1 MTLYRFFA
9 DTAARQPDAVA
20 LEADG
25 RTWTYR
31 ELHRLAEAIAGSVPR
46 SHGRTPRRIGL
57 LAARG
62 VQAYAGY
69 LAVLRLG
76 AAVVPLDP
84 RLPERRLR
92 HIAELAGLE
101 LVLAAEPA
109 DWAPRV
115 LPLPER
121 LVAEDGDLP
130 AYSGRLDDEAYVLF
144 TSGSTGRPKG
154 VPIRHRNFADYVPYC
169 VKAFE
174 LGPGCRASQTF
185 GLSFDPSVFDLFV
198 TWAAGATVVAPDPGE
213 LLTPVGYIRRARLTH
228 WFAVPSVVGVA
239 RQLGNLPAGEA
250 DTLRH
255 SLFAA
260 EPLTREFASLWAE
273 VAPASTIGN
282 IYGPTEASI
291 TVTGYRL
298 PADRSAWPAT
308 SNGTVPIGRPYPHLD
323 AVVLGEDGLPAAAG
337 ELCVRGPQRFDGYL
351 DPRDDIGR
359 FTFFDGTGP
368 AADHDG
374 SEPLTDAFWYRTG
387 DRVRWE
393 AGEIVHC
400 GRLDQQVKIRGH
412 RVELGEIEAA
422 LRTHPKI
429 DQVVVLA
436 PATDG
441 EPTLTAIYTGGPLPA
456 SALRHWLRSRLP
468 IYMLPRHFEHRTT
481 MPLTLN
487 GKIDRRR
494 LTDAGAIDHSVG
506 RRRSDPL

>member
-9 DTAARQPDAVA
+9 GTAARQPDAVA

-31 ELHRLAEAIAGSVPR
+31 ELHRLAEGMAAAVLER
-46 SHGRTPRRIGL
+46 HGRAPRRIGL

-84 RLPERRLR
+84 RLPEHRLR

-115 LPLPER
+115 MPLPI
-121 LVAEDGDLP
+121 VAEDGVLP
-130 AYSGRLDDEAYVLF
+130 EYSGRPGDEAYVLF

-174 LGPGCRASQTF
+174 LGPGCRVSQTF
-185 GLSFDPSVFDLFV
+185 GLGFDPSVFDLFV
-198 TWAAGATVVAPDPGE
+198 AWAAGATVVAPEPGE

-228 WFAVPSVVGVA
+228 WFSVPSVVGVA
-239 RQLGNLPAGEA
+239 RQLGTLPTGEA

-260 EPLTREFASLWAE
+260 EALTRELASLWAE

-282 IYGPTEASI
+282 IYGPTELTV

-298 PADRSAWPAT
+298 PAERSAWPET

-323 AVVLGEDGLPAAAG
+323 AVVLGVDGLPAAEG

-351 DPRDDIGR
+351 DARDDLGR
-359 FTFFDGTGP
+359 FTFFDGTRP
-368 AADHDG
+368 AADYDG
-374 SEPLTDAFWYRTG
+374 SQPLTDAFWYRTG

-393 AGEIVHC
+393 AGEIVHR
-400 GRLDQQVKIRGH
+400 GRLDQQVKIHGH

-422 LRTHPKI
+422 LRAHPEI
-429 DQVVVLA
+429 DQAVVLA
-436 PATDG
+436 PVTDG
-441 EPTLTAIYTGGPLPA
+441 EPTLTAIYTGAPLPA
-456 SALRHWLRSRLP
+456 PALHRWLRSRVPL
-468 IYMLPRHFEHRTT
+468 YMLPRHFEHRTT
-481 MPLTLN
+481 MPLSLN
-487 GKIDRRR
+487 GKIDRHR
-494 LTDAGAIDHSVG
+494 LTDAGAKH
-506 RRRSDPL
+506 